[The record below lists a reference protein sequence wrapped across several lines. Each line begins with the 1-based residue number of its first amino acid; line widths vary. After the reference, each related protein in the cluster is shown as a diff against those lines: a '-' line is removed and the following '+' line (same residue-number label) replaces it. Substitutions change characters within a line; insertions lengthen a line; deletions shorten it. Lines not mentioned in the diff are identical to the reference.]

1 MLANKA
7 FVVKKVG
14 VITGNIAG
22 AEASAQNVTGQITWS
37 KHDSPA
43 RAWEVAK
50 HRANFI

>member
-1 MLANKA
+1 MLANRA
-7 FVVKKVG
+7 FVVKKIG
-14 VITGNIAG
+14 VITGNTVG
-22 AEASAQNVTGQITWS
+22 DEASEQNVTGQISWS

>member
-1 MLANKA
+1 MLANTA

-14 VITGNIAG
+14 VITGNSG
-22 AEASAQNVTGQITWS
+22 GEASEKAVTGHISWS

-43 RAWEVAK
+43 RAWEIAK